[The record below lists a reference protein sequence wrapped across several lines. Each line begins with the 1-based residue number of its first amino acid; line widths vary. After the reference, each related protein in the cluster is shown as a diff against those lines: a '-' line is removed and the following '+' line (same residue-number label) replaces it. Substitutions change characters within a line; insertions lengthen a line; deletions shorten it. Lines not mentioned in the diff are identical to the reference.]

1 MEPLSSFHRWQTPM
15 MIVRSGIHWLLL
27 LCILV
32 LPAGTRGDERIQFQK
47 HGEQQVVRG
56 EVIAESRDGGLLLL
70 GHDGQIW
77 PLQPEDIRQR
87 EKLEGAFQS
96 LDRDEVQ
103 ARVLADLPE
112 GFRVHRTANYI
123 ICFNT
128 SPAFARWWGALAEKL
143 YRSFYGYWKNRGL
156 QLQPPEFPLVS
167 IVFRSQAD
175 YLDFCRG
182 ELGSRSGQ
190 FIGHYSQQTNRVC
203 TFDLTGI
210 DRLLQQR
217 HPVTTLSHVSRLLAQ
232 PAAERTV
239 ATIIHESTHQLA
251 YNSGLQIR
259 YADNPGWVSE
269 GIATYFES
277 PDLANRRGWDGVG
290 MINRFN
296 LFHFH
301 RSAQQQP
308 GMRLTNL
315 ISSDT
320 AFQDPESVRRA
331 YADSWA
337 LTYFLLKTRMPQY
350 REYLRRLSE
359 QAPLVSS
366 DPVQRQALFRASFD
380 TGLKELEDEW
390 IRYLRRLK

>member
-1 MEPLSSFHRWQTPM
+1 MEHLSSFHRWQPPM
-15 MIVRSGIHWLLL
+15 MIVRSGIPCLF
-27 LCILV
+27 LCSILV
-32 LPAGTRGDERIQFQK
+32 LPAGTRADERIRFQR
-47 HGEQQVVRG
+47 HGEQQVLSG

-70 GHDGQIW
+70 GQDGQIW
-77 PLQPEDIRQR
+77 PLQPEEIRQR
-87 EKLEGAFQS
+87 EKLDESFQS

-128 SPAFARWWGALAEKL
+128 SPAFAQWWGALAEKL
-143 YRSFYGYWKNRGL
+143 YRSYYGYWKNRGL
-156 QLQPPEFPLVS
+156 KLQAPEFPLVS

-175 YLDFCRG
+175 YLDFCQE
-182 ELGSRSGQ
+182 ELGARSGQ

-210 DRLLQQR
+210 DRLLEQR
-217 HPVTTLSHVSRLLAQ
+217 HPATTLSHVSRLLAQ

-277 PDLANRRGWDGVG
+277 PDLATKRGWDGVG

-301 RSAQQQP
+301 RSAKQQP
-308 GMRLTNL
+308 GLRLSNL
-315 ISSDT
+315 ISSDE

-359 QAPLVSS
+359 QVPLVSS
-366 DPVQRQALFRASFD
+366 DPVQRRALFRASFD
-380 TGLKELEDEW
+380 TDLRELEDEW